1 MWSIVTGGSS
11 GLGLALAK
19 RLAKEGS
26 DVLLVSRSAEKLEA
40 AREQILATEGCAQRE
55 VRIFP
60 CDLSEIDAPEKL
72 FEWTTAEGII
82 PHTLVN
88 DAGMYIY
95 KQATEIP
102 TQKQRQLINLNINA
116 LVTLCRLYGEQM
128 AQAYAAEKA
137 AATTKPA
144 RRNILN
150 IASYSVYMPIWGF
163 SLYAS
168 SKAFVRTFSRCIG
181 KELGPRGVKVTA
193 VAPAGIDTGLMKLRP
208 GIQKLASGLGIL
220 ASPDKVARC
229 SIRAMHTK
237 RISYWIPV
245 WPNVLGIPFLWM
257 LQPVFKK
264 VL

>member
-40 AREQILATEGCAQRE
+40 AREQILATEGCTQRE

-60 CDLSEIDAPEKL
+60 CDLSEADAPEKL

-102 TQKQRQLINLNINA
+102 TQKQHQLINLNINA

-128 AQAYAAEKA
+128 AKA
-137 AATTKPA
+137 TPA
-144 RRNILN
+144 RRDILN

-257 LQPVFKK
+257 LQPIFKK

>member
-1 MWSIVTGGSS
+1 MWAVVTGGSS
-11 GLGLALAK
+11 GLGLAIAK
-19 RLAKEGS
+19 RLAREGN
-26 DVLLVSRSAEKLEA
+26 DIVLVSRSAEKLEA
-40 AREQILATEGCAQRE
+40 AKQQILQVSATTQ
-55 VRIFP
+55 VSIFP
-60 CDLSEIDAPEKL
+60 CDLSESGAPEKL
-72 FEWTTAEGII
+72 FEWTSSQGIV
-82 PHTLVN
+82 PHILVN

-95 KQATEIP
+95 KPLTEIP
-102 TQKQRQLINLNINA
+102 AEKQHQIVNLNISA

-128 AQAYAAEKA
+128 AAAYAADKQSANGKA
-137 AATTKPA
+137 K

-163 SLYAS
+163 SMYAS
-168 SKAFVRTFSRCIG
+168 TKAFVRTFSRCLG
-181 KELGPRGVKVTA
+181 KELRPRGVKVTA

-229 SIRAMHTK
+229 SVRAMHTK

-245 WPNVLGIPFLWM
+245 WFNALGIPFLWM
-257 LQPVFKK
+257 FQPIFKK